1 MYIIKKDNMVT
12 KKTLTV
18 LCGSVAIMLLAI
30 LLAFPYALALSPSGA
45 STTAGT
51 PESAPADAAS
61 SELAFAGNVTEVTIS
76 GYTTTQSWQGF
87 FGNVSGTIQLAD
99 SSDNIFYNW
108 TLASPEGE
116 VYASTNDTL
125 SWTDITCFNFTA
137 TGAYGAET
145 AGETSL
151 LGKNLSQLEAEFNIV
166 SDDVDG
172 LDETFA
178 YTVSAD
184 QHDLFYTAN
193 LQFSSGECLFTL
205 VFDNTGASADTF
217 EEALLWEPTTG
228 SVVFAAILE
237 EADTTGFNG
246 GSQDF
251 QMLVL
256 EDGHG
261 TDVSTTTYYFW
272 VELE

>member
-1 MYIIKKDNMVT
+1 MVT
-12 KKTLTV
+12 KKTTQI
-18 LCGSVAIMLLAI
+18 LCGAVALVLLAA
-30 LLAFPYALALSPSGA
+30 LFVFPIVSALSPSGA
-45 STTAGT
+45 TTTAGA
-51 PESAPADAAS
+51 PETAPADPAD
-61 SELAFAGNVTEVTIS
+61 SELAFAGNVTEITIS

-87 FGNVSGTIQLAD
+87 FGNVSGTIELTDA
-99 SSDNIFYNW
+99 SNNTFYNW
-108 TLASPEGE
+108 SLASPEGE
-116 VYASTNDTL
+116 VYASTNNSIT
-125 SWTDITCFNFTA
+125 WTTIQCFNFTA
-137 TGAYGAET
+137 NGTGGT
-145 AGETSL
+145 GGETPGATNLGGMNLTTLESL
-151 LGKNLSQLEAEFNIV
+151 YGIV

-172 LDETFA
+172 VDETFD

-184 QHDLFYTAN
+184 QHDLFYTSS
-193 LQFSSGECLFTL
+193 LDFSSGECLFTL

-217 EEALLWEPTTG
+217 EEVLMYEPTTG
-228 SVVFAAILE
+228 SVVFASLLE

-261 TDVSTTTYYFW
+261 TDLSTTTYYFW